1 MKGVDR
7 LAASVARKIVFAC
20 AKAEIFFLFFPK
32 LYTRIEKY
40 HGYCWEPIS
49 GFAIKNWQTPYN
61 FNSIWVLTITFLAGR
76 LCLPCV
82 STYGH
87 RRNFFLRFLLCR
99 YELCALHISIIISLI
114 VLALFICCYR
124 HLCTF

>member
-40 HGYCWEPIS
+40 HEYCWSQFLVLPSRI
-49 GFAIKNWQTPYN
+49 GRPLIIL
-61 FNSIWVLTITFLAGR
+61 FNMGLND
-76 LCLPCV
+76 
-82 STYGH
+82 
-87 RRNFFLRFLLCR
+87 NFFSR
-99 YELCALHISIIISLI
+99 SIM
-114 VLALFICCYR
+114 LAMC
-124 HLCTF
+124 